1 MFTDHQKYEMLRR
14 DEEEKGEGEGEGEEE
29 KEGGL
34 VSPHPSSLLRDN
46 VGICPPWHKDHV
58 VSTNLYL

>member
-1 MFTDHQKYEMLRR
+1 MLRR

-46 VGICPPWHKDHV
+46 VGICPPWHKEHV